1 MEHAVSSDARALDQ
15 QLLNLRSTG
24 RAPDGPLQ
32 TDVGKQLHGDGEV
45 HSHTLHVRPI
55 MPTRGK
61 VLVIDDDM
69 WIGGVIA
76 DFLRDQGFAAEQAA
90 DGTPACRW
98 LN

>member
-1 MEHAVSSDARALDQ
+1 
-15 QLLNLRSTG
+15 
-24 RAPDGPLQ
+24 
-32 TDVGKQLHGDGEV
+32 
-45 HSHTLHVRPI
+45 